1 MCAFLGTKMGIF
13 RKCLELTKM
22 VRNAKIIVL
31 TQSLIVSHNDQ
42 ILVSD
47 SIPVSHSIQ
56 YEILLASLVLWS
68 DFHAFIALPRGLAT
82 ISNCLFS
89 WLTHIDFVSPQPH
102 LFLVEIDFS
111 KFQVCNNVQ
120 NLFSTRN
127 ICNNFFNDSF

>member
-13 RKCLELTKM
+13 RKCLELSKM

-56 YEILLASLVLWS
+56 YEILLASLLAAQHLKNGEGFQGCKPKSS
-68 DFHAFIALPRGLAT
+68 DILLHFETILGKQRPSLNLHIQTIFKILDMGLSTAKNYQ
-82 ISNCLFS
+82 IELS
-89 WLTHIDFVSPQPH
+89 
-102 LFLVEIDFS
+102 S
-111 KFQVCNNVQ
+111 KKSGNN
-120 NLFSTRN
+120 
-127 ICNNFFNDSF
+127 